1 MLEVKFYEEEMCCST
16 GVCGPSPDKTLIKV
30 NQLVEALKSNNINV
44 ERFNLTN
51 SPSEF
56 IENKNII
63 SKIKEQGV
71 EILPI
76 TVIDNQIVKM
86 KEYMTEEEVNDI
98 IMVNQLRNGG
108 CCGGDGCC

>member
-16 GVCGPSPDKTLIKV
+16 GICGPSPDEKLIRV
-30 NQLVEALKSNNINV
+30 NQLVEALKDSDINV
-44 ERFNLTN
+44 ERFNLSSAPN
-51 SPSEF
+51 AF
-56 IENKNII
+56 IENKSII
-63 SKIKEQGV
+63 SKIKEKGV

-76 TVIDNQIVKM
+76 TVIDDQIVKTG
-86 KEYMTEEEVNDI
+86 EYMTEEEVSDI